1 MAMRVL
7 QGATFIWSRVMEVW
21 LGSPK
26 VNIEETAVLSAA
38 PGRPLFGSARRWPRS
53 RSSLHARPKVVELR
67 YFGGFT
73 EEQIA

>member
-1 MAMRVL
+1 MEMRVL

-38 PGRPLFGSARRWPRS
+38 PGPRSSSCAISVASRRS
-53 RSSLHARPKVVELR
+53 RSPKRNSVLS
-67 YFGGFT
+67 T
-73 EEQIA
+73 N